1 MFGIDGYLVRIET
14 DSSPGVP
21 AFSIIG
27 LPDRA
32 LNESRE
38 RVRAAIINSGFGFP
52 PGRLLVSL
60 APADIRKE
68 GPGFDLP
75 IALALLATDE
85 QLDAAR
91 VRDFVTLGELA
102 LDGTLRPVPG
112 ILPMMLAAADAGFAS
127 VIVPAANA
135 AEAALI
141 EGIAIYAAGSL
152 ADAVAIVLGHGA
164 KFVWRGGPP
173 VTSAR
178 PATGDFG
185 DVRGQHIAKRALEIA
200 AAGGHNAVLVGP
212 PGCGKTMLAR
222 RVPSILP
229 PMLPRE
235 SLDVTKIYSV
245 AGLLGHTPRL
255 VDVRPFRAPHHTIST
270 IALVGGGSHPKPGEI
285 SLAQHGVLYL
295 DELGEFTRTALEV
308 MRQPL
313 EEGTITITRSAGSC
327 TYPARFMLVASMN
340 PCPCGYRGSRTTDC
354 RCDDA
359 TVARYIGK
367 LSGPLLDRIDLHVG
381 VQRVSFDELVGQ
393 PDAETSAT
401 IRARVQ
407 AARTRQHERYRD
419 MGFTTNAELPSS
431 HLRAVCPLDAG
442 SRTLLEAAMNRG
454 TITARAFDRVTRVG
468 RTIAD
473 LAGSET
479 IAREHVAEALLYRS
493 LEGATRR

>member
-1 MFGIDGYLVRIET
+1 
-14 DSSPGVP
+14 
-21 AFSIIG
+21 
-27 LPDRA
+27 
-32 LNESRE
+32 
-38 RVRAAIINSGFGFP
+38 
-52 PGRLLVSL
+52 
-60 APADIRKE
+60 
-68 GPGFDLP
+68 
-75 IALALLATDE
+75 
-85 QLDAAR
+85 
-91 VRDFVTLGELA
+91 
-102 LDGTLRPVPG
+102 
-112 ILPMMLAAADAGFAS
+112 
-127 VIVPAANA
+127 
-135 AEAALI
+135 
-141 EGIAIYAAGSL
+141 
-152 ADAVAIVLGHGA
+152 
-164 KFVWRGGPP
+164 
-173 VTSAR
+173 
-178 PATGDFG
+178 
-185 DVRGQHIAKRALEIA
+185 
-200 AAGGHNAVLVGP
+200 
-212 PGCGKTMLAR
+212 
-222 RVPSILP
+222 
-229 PMLPRE
+229 
-235 SLDVTKIYSV
+235 
-245 AGLLGHTPRL
+245 
-255 VDVRPFRAPHHTIST
+255 
-270 IALVGGGSHPKPGEI
+270 
-285 SLAQHGVLYL
+285 
-295 DELGEFTRTALEV
+295 
-308 MRQPL
+308 
-313 EEGTITITRSAGSC
+313 
-327 TYPARFMLVASMN
+327 MLVASMN